1 MIRFA
6 APAYPGGRHCLMCG
20 KITVG
25 AVFPPVGHPPNQWT
39 WRLWIYPPGDR
50 APEGRAK
57 DETRAK
63 HAALTAFGNF
73 LKEAQLA
80 PVEAPIDG

>member
-6 APAYPGGRHCLMCG
+6 PPAYPGGRHCLMCG

-25 AVFPPVGHPPNQWT
+25 AVFPPAVKGDHWV
-39 WRLWIYPPGDR
+39 WRVWINGPTGTLD
-50 APEGRAK
+50 GRAK

-63 HAALTAFGNF
+63 HAALQAFTDF

-80 PVEAPIDG
+80 PELTTN